1 MFQSL
6 KAKFIIPG
14 ELTWD
19 ITFTPFHTLN
29 FHWGCNPHKRLMDK
43 LSSTGWEVNGFFF
56 FLCFY
61 GTMETFGKHLVYL
74 PLGIC

>member
-1 MFQSL
+1 MISTTLSDKNVYSEVWKRHSGTLKQPP

-29 FHWGCNPHKRLMDK
+29 FH
-43 LSSTGWEVNGFFF
+43 
-56 FLCFY
+56 
-61 GTMETFGKHLVYL
+61 
-74 PLGIC
+74 